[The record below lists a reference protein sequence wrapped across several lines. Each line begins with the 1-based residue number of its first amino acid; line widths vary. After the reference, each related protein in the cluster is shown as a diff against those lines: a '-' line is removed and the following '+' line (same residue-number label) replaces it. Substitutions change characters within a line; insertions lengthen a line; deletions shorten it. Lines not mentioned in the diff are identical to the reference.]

1 LSSRV
6 AADHHVR
13 KGETVTTTSSSADR
27 RPANDRA
34 PRRRLAAAAATGFL
48 IIASFQVA
56 LALGAPLG
64 AAAFG
69 GAIAG
74 QLPQQLRI
82 ASAGAAV
89 VWFLAA
95 LIVLARGGFAISP
108 LPKAVS
114 RWGTWMLV
122 GLLALAT
129 LLNLAS
135 SSPWERF
142 GWGPFSL
149 GMLILCLALARGGS
163 GSRPGSRKAAESTPQ

>member
-1 LSSRV
+1 M
-6 AADHHVR
+6 
-13 KGETVTTTSSSADR
+13 TTTSSSAGRRRSAEDR
-27 RPANDRA
+27 T
-34 PRRRLAAAAATGFL
+34 PRRRVAAVAAIGFL
-48 IIASFQVA
+48 IIATFQVA

-69 GAIAG
+69 GANAG

-89 VWFLAA
+89 VWLFAA

-108 LPKAVS
+108 LPNAVS

-122 GLLALAT
+122 GLLAVGT

-149 GMLILCLALARGGS
+149 TMLILSVILARGGS
-163 GSRPGSRKAAESTPQ
+163 GSQPRHPQG

>member
-1 LSSRV
+1 M
-6 AADHHVR
+6 
-13 KGETVTTTSSSADR
+13 TTTSSSANRR
-27 RPANDRA
+27 RPANDRT
-34 PRRRLAAAAATGFL
+34 PRRRVAAAAAIGFL
-48 IIASFQVA
+48 IIATFQVA

-69 GAIAG
+69 GANAG

-89 VWFLAA
+89 LWLFAA

-122 GLLALAT
+122 GLLAVGT

-149 GMLILCLALARGGS
+149 TMLILCLTLVRGSS
-163 GSRPGSRKAAESTPQ
+163 GSQPRQPQG

>member
-1 LSSRV
+1 M
-6 AADHHVR
+6 
-13 KGETVTTTSSSADR
+13 TTTSSSADR
-27 RPANDRA
+27 RPANDLT
-34 PRRRLAAAAATGFL
+34 PRRRVAAVAAIGFL

-56 LALGAPLG
+56 LAFGAPLG

-69 GAIAG
+69 GANAG

-89 VWFLAA
+89 VWLLAA
-95 LIVLARGGFAISP
+95 LVVLARGGFAVSP

-122 GLLALAT
+122 GLLAVGT
-129 LLNLAS
+129 LLNFAS

-149 GMLILCLALARGGS
+149 TMLILCLTLARGGS
-163 GSRPGSRKAAESTPQ
+163 GSRPGGPKPAESTPH